1 MSKTVEQAPAQS
13 AVPDRE
19 HFRDHRGDGKINE
32 VDPHTVEHS
41 NPRSESAGPGAGKKV
56 CAISSSRNA
65 LEQRMF
71 LKEAMSLAGA
81 GYRVS
86 VVAPHP
92 QDEVISG
99 ITIKAVPKFT
109 SRFSRMVRTT
119 WYVYREALRQ
129 KAQVYHFHNTELIPV
144 GWLLKLQGKCVI
156 YDVREDTPADIRD
169 RFYLPRWLR
178 PGVAGAVDIAEK
190 LSGRFLDGIVAATAH
205 IGERFPRKN
214 TAVVQNFPLL
224 DEASPQSRPYLERDP
239 VVLYIGTITP
249 VRGLLELVD
258 AMGLLPANVQARL
271 AIGGQ
276 FEPAELEQT
285 ARQKPGWKRT
295 DHAGWQNRCGLL
307 DMLGR
312 ARVGVV
318 PFLPAANHTDCQPT
332 KLFEYMIAGLPVVAT
347 DLLQLGKIVKDA
359 QCGILVE
366 PGNPQAMAG
375 AIQWLLE
382 HPEEA
387 QAMGNRGRQSVL
399 RTYNWNSQARILLQ
413 LYCRVTG

>member
-1 MSKTVEQAPAQS
+1 MSKTIEQPSAES
-13 AVPDRE
+13 AVPQSK
-19 HFRDHRGDGKINE
+19 HLPG
-32 VDPHTVEHS
+32 PHGEGTTNRVEARTGGHNDS
-41 NPRSESAGPGAGKKV
+41 RSGSVGSGTGIRV

-71 LKEAMSLAGA
+71 LKEATSLAQA

-86 VVAPHP
+86 VVAPHT

-109 SRFSRMVRTT
+109 SRLSRMVRTT
-119 WYVYREALRQ
+119 WYVYREGLRQ

-144 GWLLKLQGKCVI
+144 GWLLKLQGKRVI

-169 RFYLPRWLR
+169 RFYIPRWIR
-178 PGVAGAVDIAEK
+178 PVVAGGVDIAEK

-205 IGERFPRKN
+205 IGERFPHKN

-224 DEASPQSRPYLERDP
+224 DESSPESRPYLGRDP

-249 VRGLLELVD
+249 VRGLLELVE
-258 AMGLLPANVQARL
+258 AMGLLPEGLPARL

-276 FEPAELEQT
+276 FDPPELEQA
-285 ARQKPGWKRT
+285 ARQKPGWQRT
-295 DHAGWQNRCGLL
+295 DHAGWQNRHGLL
-307 DMLGR
+307 DMLGK

-347 DLLQLGKIVKDA
+347 SLLQLGKIVNDA

-366 PGNPQAMAG
+366 PGNPQAMAD

-387 QAMGNRGRQSVL
+387 RAMGERGRQAIL
-399 RTYNWNSQARILLQ
+399 QTYNWNSQAQVLLQ
-413 LYCRVTG
+413 LYRRVTA

>member
-1 MSKTVEQAPAQS
+1 MNRLEA
-13 AVPDRE
+13 
-19 HFRDHRGDGKINE
+19 
-32 VDPHTVEHS
+32 HTVEFI
-41 NPRSESAGPGAGKKV
+41 NPRSGSAGTGAGKRV

-71 LKEAMSLAGA
+71 LKEATSLARA
-81 GYRVS
+81 GYCVT

-99 ITIKAVPKFT
+99 ITIKSVPRFT
-109 SRFSRMVRTT
+109 SRFSRLVRTV

-144 GWLLKLQGKCVI
+144 GWLLKLQGKRVI

-169 RFYLPRWLR
+169 RFYIPRWLR
-178 PGVAGAVDIAEK
+178 PGVAGTVDIAEK

-205 IGERFPRKN
+205 IGERFPRAN

-224 DEASPQSRPYLERDP
+224 DESSPQSRPYLERDP

-258 AMGLLPANVQARL
+258 AMGLLPDDLQARL

-276 FEPAELEQT
+276 FDPVELEQI

-295 DHAGWQNRCGLL
+295 DHAGWQNRRGLL
-307 DMLGR
+307 AMLGR

-366 PGNPQAMAG
+366 PGNPQPMAD

-387 QAMGNRGRQSVL
+387 YAMGNRGRQSIL
-399 RTYNWNSQARILLQ
+399 QTYNWNSQAKILLE
-413 LYCRVTG
+413 LYYRVMG